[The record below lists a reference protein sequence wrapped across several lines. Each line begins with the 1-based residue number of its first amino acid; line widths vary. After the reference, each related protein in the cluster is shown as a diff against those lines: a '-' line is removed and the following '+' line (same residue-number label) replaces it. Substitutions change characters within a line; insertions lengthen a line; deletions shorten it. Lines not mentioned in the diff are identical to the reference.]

1 MRTQR
6 ASIGSSIGAIV
17 KSGSRHALSV
27 FVCSLLAVFGIE
39 AHAASTYYV
48 DCSAA
53 TDGNGQSG
61 TPWNSLIDPSAHSFV
76 PGDALLLRR
85 GVTCTGTLQ
94 PQGSGSSGVPITVG
108 PYGTGTTFPV
118 IDGAGAT
125 YAIYLLNLQYW
136 EISSLEVTNMGATL
150 APRDGVRI
158 WGQNAG
164 QTLNHIHLVG
174 MYIHDVNGYGLAVDG
189 DSDSGRSAGVHIEVE
204 DNQIPTVPTTF
215 NDLLID
221 QCMIKN
227 VRRKGIISYSNDAG
241 RPTSYTTSW
250 PAAFTNVVISR
261 NYISN
266 VAEDGIILEQTL
278 SGLVENNVLRGANI
292 DFPPTGSSPGR
303 AAGMWAWNANNTL
316 FQFNEVSDIVRGN
329 GDGTSFDQDYNQDHT
344 IFQYNYSHNNSGG
357 FMLNCPACGAPN
369 GSNGIVQYNISLN
382 DGETAPDYGVSNMFG
397 PTFYG
402 NTIYLGGASTDSIV
416 DISGYDN
423 IFYQENTPAATP
435 QCTGGASNCSY
446 NLLWNVTPVGTNNL
460 SSKPLFVAPGY
471 VPSGYGNLY
480 GYELSADSP
489 GILAGSL
496 LSAPPATDYFGY
508 SISGTANPNMGAYDG
523 PGGSNWNL
531 LQNPG
536 FETGTLGAWGGSGAA
551 AVGTTSPHTGQ
562 YALQLGTGAGSG
574 TYSMTGLSPNATYTF
589 SGWGEVDSSGGAV
602 SLSATDYDSS
612 GSSVSQ
618 SISSTS
624 YTPAAVMFT
633 TGPSTTTATLTVAKS
648 TTVGN
653 AYGDDFVLSQ
663 GLVGNPGFE
672 SGILAPWTTSGSA
685 VVDGTS
691 PVTGSKDLDMGSSTT
706 VQQTVAGLQPYTNY
720 TFSGYAKVTAAG
732 QTATLGVSNYDSI
745 GSVTSQPVT
754 STTGYTYVT
763 ENFTTGPVSNSAI
776 LSVTTG
782 AGSGGA
788 YADSLFLN
796 LNMIENPDFESG
808 TPGAWKLASN
818 AAIVQAQARTGS
830 FAMATNGSG
839 STGKQTICGLTPQT
853 SYIFSAWAKLGD
865 SSEGAHVAVQQFDS
879 LETVYEISV
888 TSTSYQHY
896 PQRFTTGTT
905 NTCVTVDLYQTSG
918 SGSTYLDDVSLVP
931 APLL

>member
-6 ASIGSSIGAIV
+6 ASIGSYIGAIV
-17 KSGSRHALSV
+17 KSRSSHALSV

-48 DCSAA
+48 DCSAT

-61 TPWNSLIDPSAHSFV
+61 TPWNSLLDPSAHTFV
-76 PGDALLLRR
+76 PGDALLFRR

-108 PYGTGTTFPV
+108 PYGTGTAFPV
-118 IDGAGAT
+118 IDGAGGA
-125 YAIYLLNLQYW
+125 YGVYLYNEQYW
-136 EISSLEVTNMGATL
+136 EISSLEITSMGASV

-158 WGQNAG
+158 WGANAG

-174 MYIHDVNGYGLAVDG
+174 LYIHDINGGKSSSGA
-189 DSDSGRSAGVHIEVE
+189 SDQGRSGAVRLEV
-204 DNQIPTVPTTF
+204 DDTGTPAVPTTF
-215 NDLLID
+215 NDILID
-221 QCMIKN
+221 QCIIKN
-227 VRRKGIISYSNDAG
+227 VGRKGIISYSSYADW
-241 RPTSYTTSW
+241 PSSYTDSW
-250 PAAFTNVVISR
+250 PTAFTDVVISR
-261 NYISN
+261 NFIS
-266 VAEDGIILEQTL
+266 AIWEDGILPQHTL
-278 SGLVENNVLRGANI
+278 SAVVENNVLRGANI
-292 DFPPTGSSPGR
+292 IFPNSGR
-303 AAGMWAWNANNTL
+303 AAGMWAFGSNNTL
-316 FQFNEVSDIVRGN
+316 FQFNESSDVATGN
-329 GDGTSFDQDYNQDHT
+329 GDGTGYDEDYEQDHT
-344 IFQYNYSHNNSGG
+344 TFQYNYSHNNSGG
-357 FMLNCPACGAPN
+357 FMLNCPFCGTPN
-369 GSNGIVQYNISLN
+369 GSNGIVRYNISLN
-382 DGETAPDYGVSNMFG
+382 DGEAATVNNVSNMG
-397 PTFYG
+397 GHSFYG
-402 NTIYLGGASTDSIV
+402 NTVFLSGASTDSMTYLG
-416 DISGYDN
+416 GYDN
-423 IFYQENTPAATP
+423 IFYQENTPAASP
-435 QCTGGASNCSY
+435 QCTGPASYCSY
-446 NLLWNVTPVGTNNL
+446 NLLYNVASVGSDNL
-460 SSKPLFVAPGY
+460 SAKPLFLS
-471 VPSGYGNLY
+471 SGYIPTGVGNLL
-480 GYELSADSP
+480 GYELNAGSP
-489 GILAGSL
+489 GIGAGTPIS
-496 LSAPPATDYFGY
+496 SPPSTDYFGNT
-508 SISGTANPNMGAYDG
+508 ISPTANPNIGAYDG
-523 PGGSNWNL
+523 VGGSSWNF

-536 FETGTLGAWGGSGAA
+536 FETGSLGPWGGSGAV
-551 AVGTTSPHTGQ
+551 AVGTTSPHTGE
-562 YALQLGTGAGSG
+562 YALQLGTAHGSG
-574 TYSMTGLSPNATYTF
+574 TYSVTGLSPNATYMF
-589 SGWGEVDSSGGAV
+589 SGWEEVDSSGGAV
-602 SLSATDYDSS
+602 SLSAADYDSS

-624 YTPAAVMFT
+624 YSPAAVMFT
-633 TGPSTTTATLTVAKS
+633 TGPSVTTATLTVSKS

-685 VVDGTS
+685 VIDGTS
-691 PVTGSKDLDMGSSTT
+691 PATGSKDLDMGSSTT
-706 VQQTVAGLQPYTNY
+706 VQQTIARLKPYTNY
-720 TFSGYAKVTAAG
+720 TFSGYAKVTTAG

-754 STTGYTYVT
+754 STAGYMYVT
-763 ENFTTGPVSNSAI
+763 ENFTTGPVNNSAI

-818 AAIVQAQARTGS
+818 AAIVQEQARTGE
-830 FAMATNGSG
+830 FALATTGSG

-865 SSEGAHVAVQQFDS
+865 SSEGAHIAVQQFDS
-879 LETVYEISV
+879 LGTVYEISV

-896 PQRFTTGTT
+896 PQRFITGTT